1 MEPKILDLTGNAL
14 PPAPTEAKKAHDPD
28 ELKREQQRLN
38 GLLHQW
44 FSEYVRDVR
53 TPEGMAPVVLSAR
66 DAVRALYDM
75 KWREQARIMNA
86 SGFPHEVDAEAFAK
100 TVEQWEAQ
108 ERADQEANTPMH
120 QLTDAQLRKYELYAV
135 RVGEAVPGATLYANS
150 AVAVEV
156 YATGRVTVW
165 VRPANVRIEDWAQ
178 DVYELVAGPS
188 WPPLVDADNYP
199 LGLLLRLYEVL
210 RVPSVAEIP
219 PHLVVAPPKKE
230 QSNWW
235 SKRNPN

>member
-1 MEPKILDLTGNAL
+1 METKILDLTGNAL
-14 PPAPTEAKKAHDPD
+14 APAPTEAKKAHDPD

-66 DAVRALYDM
+66 DAVRALYDA

-86 SGFPHEVDAEAFAK
+86 SGFPHQVEAFAK

-120 QLTDAQLRKYELYAV
+120 QLTDAQLRKYELYP
-135 RVGEAVPGATLYANS
+135 VGPTTKAGGLQLYANS
-150 AVAVEV
+150 AAAVEV
-156 YATGRVTVW
+156 YATGRVLVW
-165 VRPANVRIEDWAQ
+165 VRPANLRIEEWAQ
-178 DVYELVAGPS
+178 DVHELTTGNL

-235 SKRNPN
+235 SKRNNG